1 MLPTGPSPDACGNLF
16 ARVRLLV
23 VARFSKREA
32 GLVSGWE
39 VEVGVGAVLA
49 LLVLSWLDFLL
60 LWGLFCRLA
69 FCRPTLWS
77 SLLAGDRGT
86 PVDLSLW

>member
-1 MLPTGPSPDACGNLF
+1 MFD
-16 ARVRLLV
+16 
-23 VARFSKREA
+23 
-32 GLVSGWE
+32 WE

-69 FCRPTLWS
+69 FCRPMLWS
-77 SLLAGDRGT
+77 SPLAARVELLDAL
-86 PVDLSLW
+86 PLV